1 MNYFDN
7 LLRKNPSLLAKYV
20 SVATAVVDTAL
31 TPLNKLMHH
40 VLVVQGI
47 DPNTTP
53 GEKFRR
59 EMFSAIDQIEDAE
72 EYDKDYDFS
81 WVERQWKKTA
91 KQLNNLNLTK
101 DRYRELT
108 NLARLED
115 EEPHELQ
122 VVSKDPELV
131 GPFFNKNG
139 TLKASRLEETLNALE
154 KFAEELE
161 LPVAKKVKKTITK
174 DRHPTTVGKPKTV
187 KKNPKKVVKNF
198 KGVFRRTED

>member
-1 MNYFDN
+1 MNYFDD
-7 LLRKNPSLLAKYV
+7 LLRKNPKLLSKYV
-20 SVATAVVDTAL
+20 TIATTVVYTAL
-31 TPLNKLMHH
+31 APLNKLMHH

-59 EMFSAIDQIEDAE
+59 EMFSAIDQIEDVE

-122 VVSKDPELV
+122 VASKDQDQEL

-139 TLKASRLEETLNALE
+139 TLKASRLEELEETLNALRKIKQYYDRGKIKDLASRQE
-154 KFAEELE
+154 SEAEL
-161 LPVAKKVKKTITK
+161 LPSEQHVPASPI
-174 DRHPTTVGKPKTV
+174 
-187 KKNPKKVVKNF
+187 
-198 KGVFRRTED
+198 FRRVSK